1 MNNKETEMQKSFA
14 DYPLTLDQDIG
25 EAPLTLHASGEE
37 VDVMETIKRAM
48 SLLESTNN
56 AVTKAR
62 NEAFKPTTGPKI
74 IIQQQYDCTW
84 YAYDEHTA
92 DGDIESDMCSGI
104 SSVKLYAILDLIE
117 QLFQSEVYTE
127 KELMSVFNV
136 G

>member
-1 MNNKETEMQKSFA
+1 MNNEDTKMQKSFA
-14 DYPLTLDQDIG
+14 DYPLTFKQDMG
-25 EAPLTLHASGEE
+25 TAPLKLSASGEE
-37 VDVMETIKRAM
+37 VDVMDTIKRAM
-48 SLLESTNN
+48 SLLESTNE
-56 AVTKAR
+56 AVT
-62 NEAFKPTTGPKI
+62 KPTTGPKI

>member
-1 MNNKETEMQKSFA
+1 MNNEDTKMQKSFA
-14 DYPLTLDQDIG
+14 DYPLTFKQDMGTAHLI
-25 EAPLTLHASGEE
+25 LSASGEE
-37 VDVMETIKRAM
+37 VDVMDTIKRAM
-48 SLLESTNN
+48 SLLESTNE
-56 AVTKAR
+56 AVT
-62 NEAFKPTTGPKI
+62 KPTTGPKI

>member
-1 MNNKETEMQKSFA
+1 MNNEDTKMQKSFA
-14 DYPLTLDQDIG
+14 DYPLTFKQDMG
-25 EAPLTLHASGEE
+25 TAPLKLSASGEE
-37 VDVMETIKRAM
+37 VDVMDTIKRAM
-48 SLLESTNN
+48 SLLESTNE
-56 AVTKAR
+56 AVIKAR